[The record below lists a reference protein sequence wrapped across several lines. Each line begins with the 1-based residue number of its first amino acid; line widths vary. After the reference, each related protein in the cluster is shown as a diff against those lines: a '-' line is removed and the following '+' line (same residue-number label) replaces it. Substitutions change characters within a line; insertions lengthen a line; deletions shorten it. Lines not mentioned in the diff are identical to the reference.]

1 MRVNVT
7 SSSSMASFYCLLC
20 VLTSSSYFMAA
31 FILISLVLCVCERT
45 RNYLFFNISMQ
56 LHCWGILGF
65 VMGLISYAMDIGIQ
79 TCLNGMNERTHQ
91 FTKLRSYTDPHFQS
105 QNSENVDV

>member
-1 MRVNVT
+1 MLSRLWQHTFARLGEDWVFLAV
-7 SSSSMASFYCLLC
+7 
-20 VLTSSSYFMAA
+20 
-31 FILISLVLCVCERT
+31 
-45 RNYLFFNISMQ
+45 
-56 LHCWGILGF
+56 LGF